1 MRGPLFRID
10 GNRTFAQDKH
20 IVCLRQ
26 SLFFPRM
33 QSIIVANYAR
43 SGRVWV
49 EDSHVLPSLSGK

>member
-26 SLFFPRM
+26 SLFF
-33 QSIIVANYAR
+33 SADAINHCSR
-43 SGRVWV
+43 SGRVWA